1 MNSNYTL
8 NLLRSIVLNNTMS
21 FSLILLTWVAAV
33 LTSSFALLCIAALM
47 TYGHPILHSIL
58 LNPAEKA
65 EKTNSTGLNFL
76 SSIVPRAIAAH

>member
-33 LTSSFALLCIAALM
+33 LTSSFALLSIAALM
-47 TYGHPILHSIL
+47 TYGQPILHSIF
-58 LNPAEKA
+58 LNPAKKA
-65 EKTNSTGLNFL
+65 EKTNSTGLSFL
-76 SSIVPRAIAAH
+76 SSIVPRTIAAQ